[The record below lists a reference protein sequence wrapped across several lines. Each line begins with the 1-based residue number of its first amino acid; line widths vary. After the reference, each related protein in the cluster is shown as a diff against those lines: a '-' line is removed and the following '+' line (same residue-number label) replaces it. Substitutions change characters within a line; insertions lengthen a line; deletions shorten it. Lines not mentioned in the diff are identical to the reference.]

1 VPSLFSRKPAA
12 SVTDATPESDVS
24 TVTTSRVRG
33 YTPSKKEL
41 GQATPKRKAGG
52 RVVEPAPANRRE
64 AMKRAREKQRVARAE
79 SRAGMMAGKD
89 EFLPARDKG
98 PERATVRDIVD
109 ARRNIASYFLPVAFL
124 VVIGS
129 SAAMPP
135 PIRLAANMLFFVLFA
150 GVIVDSFLLSRRI
163 KKILTERFPKASRP
177 PRSHY
182 PYAIMRTI
190 SFRRMRMPAA
200 RVQLGDK
207 I

>member
-12 SVTDATPESDVS
+12 SVTDATPETDVT
-24 TVTTSRVRG
+24 TVTGPRVRG

-52 RVVEPAPANRRE
+52 RAVEPPPANRRE
-64 AMKRAREKQRVARAE
+64 ALKRAREKQRLSRAE
-79 SRAGMMAGKD
+79 TRAGMLAGKD

-109 ARRNIASYFLPVAFL
+109 ARRNIASYFLPVAFA

-135 PIRLAANMLFFVLFA
+135 AIRLAANMLFFVLA
-150 GVIVDSFLLSRRI
+150 AAVIVDSFLLSQRV
-163 KKILTERFPKASRP
+163 KKVLTQRFPKSSRP

-182 PYAIMRTI
+182 AYAIMRTI